1 MRELIIFAVFV
12 LATFAVGLIAFSGDA
27 LAF

>member
-12 LATFAVGLIAFSGDA
+12 LATFGVGLLAFSGDA